1 VGVLSQLHAVHFGYR
16 NASRRIDETAP
27 KGSGGRVYL
36 AGQSNGLRPRAVVV
50 LRYPSHRP
58 YHGRRHQKHALRG
71 ERSLFTQD
79 MHKTGAG
86 GRSGGQASEA
96 ISRNRNY
103 NEVTITLKIGAV
115 D

>member
-1 VGVLSQLHAVHFGYR
+1 
-16 NASRRIDETAP
+16 
-27 KGSGGRVYL
+27 
-36 AGQSNGLRPRAVVV
+36 
-50 LRYPSHRP
+50 
-58 YHGRRHQKHALRG
+58 
-71 ERSLFTQD
+71 